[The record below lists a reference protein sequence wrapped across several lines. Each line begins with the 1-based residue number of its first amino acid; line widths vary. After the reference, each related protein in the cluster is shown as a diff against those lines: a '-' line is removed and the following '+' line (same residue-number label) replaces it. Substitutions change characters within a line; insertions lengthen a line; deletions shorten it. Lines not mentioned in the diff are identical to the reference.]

1 MKKKV
6 SVGMLISLV
15 AIACAI
21 TYVVTITVSTNMF
34 NRLIGGVNERE
45 EIYSKIQEIDSY
57 VRSAS
62 YYDIDEETLL
72 SGIVNGYIGGLADSG
87 AQYLTSAQAFKKLQ
101 VENGTLIS
109 VGFEAQK
116 EESGY
121 IVVSQIYPNSP
132 ASDLNIQVGDVITAV
147 DGSNV
152 LEMGAENAINALEG
166 DESTNVRLSLQR
178 NGETISV
185 TATRRSFTIRS
196 VTSTMVK
203 GYGYIRI
210 NAFNGETDSQFI
222 SELQNLQAGGV
233 LGYVIDVRSCT
244 GTFDPLPDML
254 SRFIS
259 GQLIANARY
268 KDGSVAKFAETL
280 GEADVKVP
288 IVVIVNENTVGAA
301 ELFAV
306 SLRDFAQAKV
316 VGKQTAGKGTVTET
330 KNLSDGTAIVI
341 TTAELIPAVSNTLSG
356 GIKVDFSVDIY
367 NAPDYSPTDVSST
380 DPQISKAF
388 EVLEGMKTA
397 Q

>member
-1 MKKKV
+1 MKKKI

-57 VRSAS
+57 VRNAS
-62 YYDIDEETLL
+62 YYDIDESTLIN
-72 SGIVNGYIGGLADSG
+72 GIVNGYIGGLADSG
-87 AQYLTSAQAFKKLQ
+87 AQYLTAAQAYKKMQ
-101 VENGTLIS
+101 VESGTVVS
-109 VGFEAQK
+109 VGFEAEK

-121 IVVSQIYPNSP
+121 IVVSHIYPDSP
-132 ASDLNIQVGDVITAV
+132 ASALNIQVGDVITAV

-152 LEMGAENAINALEG
+152 LEMGADNAINALDG

-178 NGETISV
+178 NGEAISI

-196 VTSTMVK
+196 VTSKVVS

-210 NAFNGETDSQFI
+210 SAFNAETDGQFI

-244 GTFDPLPDML
+244 GTFDALPDML
-254 SRFIS
+254 GRFIS

-268 KDGSVAKFAETL
+268 KDGTVAKFAETL

-288 IVVIVNENTVGAA
+288 VVVIVNEGTAGAA

-306 SLRDFAQAKV
+306 SLRDFAAAKI
-316 VGKQTAGKGTVTET
+316 VGKQTAGVGTVTET
-330 KNLSDGTAIVI
+330 KNLSDGTAVVI
-341 TTAELIPAVSNTLSG
+341 TTAELIPAASNTLSG
-356 GIKVDFSVDIY
+356 GIKVDFSVDTR
-367 NAPDYSPTDVSST
+367 NEPDYSPEDVSSS

-388 EVLEGMKTA
+388 EVLEGMKA
-397 Q
+397 A

>member
-34 NRLIGGVNERE
+34 NRLIGGVNERD

-57 VRSAS
+57 VRNAS

-72 SGIVNGYIGGLADSG
+72 DGIVNGYVGGLKDGG
-87 AQYLTSAQAFKKLQ
+87 AQYLTSAQAFKKMQ
-101 VENGTLIS
+101 VESGTLIS
-109 VGFEAQK
+109 AGFEAEK

-121 IVVSQIYPNSP
+121 IVVSHIYPDSP

-152 LEMGAENAINALEG
+152 LEMGAENAINALDG
-166 DESTNVRLSLQR
+166 DESTNIRLSLQR
-178 NGETISV
+178 NGKTVSV

-196 VTSTMVK
+196 VSSKMV
-203 GYGYIRI
+203 GAYGYIRI
-210 NAFNGETDSQFI
+210 NAFNRETNDQFI

-244 GTFDPLPDML
+244 GIFDPLPDML
-254 SRFIS
+254 GKFIS

-268 KDGSVAKFAETL
+268 KDGTVAKFAETL
-280 GEADVKVP
+280 GEAEVKVP
-288 IVVIVNENTVGAA
+288 VTVIVNENTAGAA

-306 SLRDFAQAKV
+306 SLRDFAAAKV

-341 TTAELIPAVSNTLSG
+341 TTAELIPAASNTLSG

-367 NAPDYSPTDVSST
+367 NEPDYSPEDVSST

-388 EVLEGMKTA
+388 EVLEGMKA
-397 Q
+397 

>member
-1 MKKKV
+1 MNKKV

-45 EIYSKIQEIDSY
+45 GIYSKIQEIDSY

-62 YYDIDEETLL
+62 YYDIDEETLIN
-72 SGIVNGYIGGLADSG
+72 GIVGGYIDGLEDAG
-87 AQYLTSAQAFKKLQ
+87 ARYLTAAQAYKKMQ
-101 VENGTLIS
+101 VESGTLIS
-109 VGFEAQK
+109 VGFEAEK

-121 IVVSQIYPNSP
+121 IVVSGIYPNSP
-132 ASDLNIQVGDVITAV
+132 ASSMNIQVGDVITEV
-147 DGSNV
+147 DGTGV
-152 LEMGAENAINALEG
+152 LEMGADNAINALEG
-166 DESTNVRLSLQR
+166 DESTNVRLALQR
-178 NGETISV
+178 NGETFTV

-196 VTSTMVK
+196 VSSKVVS
-203 GYGYIRI
+203 GYGYIRV
-210 NAFNGETDSQFI
+210 NAFNAETDEQFV
-222 SELQNLQAGGV
+222 SELQSLQAGGV

-244 GTFDPLPDML
+244 GIFEPVSNML
-254 SRFIS
+254 NRFIP

-268 KDGSVAKFAETL
+268 KDGTMAKFAETI
-280 GEADVKVP
+280 GEAEINVP
-288 IVVIVNENTVGAA
+288 VVVIVNEETVGAA

-306 SLRDFAQAKV
+306 SLKDFASAKI
-316 VGKQTAGKGTVTET
+316 VGRQTAGKGTVTET

-341 TTAELIPAVSNTLSG
+341 TTAEIIPVVSNSLSG
-356 GIKVDFSVDIY
+356 GIKVDFSVELMGT
-367 NAPDYSPTDVSST
+367 PDYNPTEVAST

-397 Q
+397 

>member
-1 MKKKV
+1 MNKKV

-45 EIYSKIQEIDSY
+45 GIYSKIQEIDSY

-62 YYDIDEETLL
+62 YYDIDEETLIN
-72 SGIVNGYIGGLADSG
+72 GVVDGYIDGLEDAG
-87 AQYLTSAQAFKKLQ
+87 ARYLTAAQAYKKLQ
-101 VENGTLIS
+101 VESGTLIS
-109 VGFEAQK
+109 AGFEAER

-121 IVVSQIYPNSP
+121 IVVSHIYPNSP
-132 ASDLNIQVGDVITAV
+132 ASSINIQVGDVITQV
-147 DGSNV
+147 DGTDV
-152 LEMGAENAINALEG
+152 LEMGAGNAINALDG
-166 DESTNVRLSLQR
+166 DESTNVRLALQR
-178 NGETISV
+178 NGETFTV

-196 VTSTMVK
+196 VSSKMVS

-210 NAFNGETDSQFI
+210 NAFNAETNEQFV
-222 SELQNLQAGGV
+222 SELQNLQAGGA

-244 GTFDPLPDML
+244 GIFDPVSEML
-254 SRFIS
+254 GKFVS

-268 KDGSVAKFAETL
+268 KDGTVAKFAETI
-280 GEADVKVP
+280 GEAEVHVP
-288 IVVIVNENTVGAA
+288 VVVIVNEETVGAA

-306 SLRDFAQAKV
+306 SLKDFASAKI
-316 VGKQTAGKGTVTET
+316 VGRQTAGKGTVTET

-341 TTAELIPAVSNTLSG
+341 TTAEILPVVSNSLSG
-356 GIKVDFSVDIY
+356 GIKVDFSVELRGEADY
-367 NAPDYSPTDVSST
+367 NPTEVAST

-397 Q
+397 

>member
-1 MKKKV
+1 MNKKI

-72 SGIVNGYIGGLADSG
+72 NGIVNGYVSGLEDGG
-87 AQYLTSAQAFKKLQ
+87 AQYLTSAQAFKKMQ

-109 VGFEAQK
+109 AGFEAEK

-132 ASDLNIQVGDVITAV
+132 ASDLNIQVGDVITAI

-178 NGETISV
+178 SGETISV

-196 VTSTMVK
+196 VTSTVVK

-210 NAFNGETDSQFI
+210 NAFNKETDRQFI
-222 SELQNLQAGGV
+222 SELQNLQAGGA

-244 GTFDPLPDML
+244 GIFDPLPDML

-268 KDGSVAKFAETL
+268 KDGTVAKFAETL

-288 IVVIVNENTVGAA
+288 VVVVVNENTVGAA
-301 ELFAV
+301 ELFAL
-306 SLRDFAQAKV
+306 SLRDFAAAKV

-341 TTAELIPAVSNTLSG
+341 TAAELIPAASNTLSG

-367 NAPDYSPTDVSST
+367 NQPDYSPEDVSSA

-397 Q
+397 